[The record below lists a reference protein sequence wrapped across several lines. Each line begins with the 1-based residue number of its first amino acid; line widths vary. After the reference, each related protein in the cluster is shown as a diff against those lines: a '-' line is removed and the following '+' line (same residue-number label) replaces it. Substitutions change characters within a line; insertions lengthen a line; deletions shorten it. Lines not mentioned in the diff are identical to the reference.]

1 MSKQPP
7 LLPVEM
13 LRRVIRVARTN
24 GTCVMVISSL
34 AALAAAAGQDRLDT
48 FIGLAVAG
56 TAAMELHGTIL
67 IAGGEWRGFRWLV
80 FSQFLLLA
88 VMLGYAYYRMSHID
102 LAAISQLVPDS
113 VWQQMPHPGQSLE
126 EAKRSLG
133 VGMYFL
139 VALGTIAYQGG
150 MILYY
155 ALRGRAVRTA
165 LPQE

>member
-34 AALAAAAGQDRLDT
+34 VALTAAAGQDRLDT

-56 TAAMELHGTIL
+56 TGALELHGTIL
-67 IAGGEWRGFRWLV
+67 IAGGEWRGFRWLI

-88 VMLGYAYYRMSHID
+88 VMLGYAYYRMSHFD
-102 LAAISQLVPDS
+102 FEALAQLIPDS
-113 VWQQMPHPGQSLE
+113 LMQQAQHPGESLAE
-126 EAKRSLG
+126 FKRGLG
-133 VGMYFL
+133 VKFYTA
-139 VALGTIAYQGG
+139 VAFGTVAYQGG